1 MIHTLRIPC
10 PLCGTLLVDFEGPFT
25 YNWGCLRCSA
35 ALDLYGK
42 EDLVRLTFYRTPPP
56 MSVEDTLAL
65 DELMEVLD
73 RAFREDE

>member
-1 MIHTLRIPC
+1 
-10 PLCGTLLVDFEGPFT
+10 
-25 YNWGCLRCSA
+25 
-35 ALDLYGK
+35 LDLYGK

-65 DELMEVLD
+65 DELMEALD